1 MFITPADFVGKFEL
15 SVGMY
20 STANIQAYIDR
31 YEKQYLVEL
40 FGKKMYDQFI
50 ADLDIV
56 TGLPQS
62 PEFRFIFEP
71 FVDDSYF
78 DHYYHNQSKGIK
90 DMLLGFVYF
99 EYTKDLISQMTPFGN
114 VSQNSENSTVES
126 TTYTMIYNRYNEA
139 VFSYRAIQQYI
150 YLNSHTVINGQL
162 VTIAMITAGTNIPSG
177 VYDATGGSGTGATL
191 SIVSDV
197 SGTVESVAIDAAGKN
212 YEVGDLLGVDAGDL
226 NLKVEVKYVGVANYR
241 NFKGRTKETNTWI

>member
-1 MFITPADFVGKFEL
+1 MFITVDDFVGKFEL

-20 STANIQAYIDR
+20 SNTNIQAYIDR
-31 YEKQYLVEL
+31 YEEQYLVDL
-40 FGKKMYDQFI
+40 FGKRMYDQFV
-50 ADLDIV
+50 ADLDGV

-62 PEFRFIFEP
+62 PDFIFLYNP

-126 TTYTMIYNRYNEA
+126 TTYTMIYNRYNESI
-139 VFSYRAIQQYI
+139 FSYRAIQQYI
-150 YLNSHTVINGQL
+150 YLNKHKVKTGQL
-162 VTIAMITAGTNIPSG
+162 VTITMTQAGTNIPSG
-177 VYDATGGSGTGATL
+177 VYDVTGGTGTNAQF

-197 SGTVESVAIDAAGKN
+197 TGTVQSVAIEEAGIN
-212 YEVGDLLGVDAGDL
+212 YVIGDTLSVNAGDM
-226 NLKVEVKYVGVANYR
+226 NLIVSVDYVGVGDYDKFR
-241 NFKGRTKETNTWI
+241 GRAKETNTWI